1 MVDFGRGTAA
11 GVIVILVVS
20 MAGMDFGRTE
30 SSSAEE
36 EEEVEEEIEEEEE
49 EEEEEGTGAVC
60 CNSRGAGLP
69 GLVIFRPELYGSFDR
84 IFMYCSQRSR
94 ILDRLP

>member
-1 MVDFGRGTAA
+1 VVDFGRGTAA

-49 EEEEEGTGAVC
+49 EEEEGTAAVC

>member
-1 MVDFGRGTAA
+1 VVDFGRGTAA
-11 GVIVILVVS
+11 EVIVILVVS

-36 EEEVEEEIEEEEE
+36 EEVEEEE
-49 EEEEEGTGAVC
+49 EEEEEGTAAVC

-69 GLVIFRPELYGSFDR
+69 GIVIFRPEL
-84 IFMYCSQRSR
+84 
-94 ILDRLP
+94 

>member
-11 GVIVILVVS
+11 EVIVILVVS

-36 EEEVEEEIEEEEE
+36 EEVEEE
-49 EEEEEGTGAVC
+49 EEEEEGTAAVC

-69 GLVIFRPELYGSFDR
+69 GIVIFRPEL
-84 IFMYCSQRSR
+84 
-94 ILDRLP
+94 

>member
-1 MVDFGRGTAA
+1 VVDFGRGTAA

-49 EEEEEGTGAVC
+49 EEEGTAAVC

-69 GLVIFRPELYGSFDR
+69 GIVIFRPELYGSFDR

>member
-1 MVDFGRGTAA
+1 VVDFGRGTAA
-11 GVIVILVVS
+11 EVIVILVVS

-36 EEEVEEEIEEEEE
+36 EEVEEE
-49 EEEEEGTGAVC
+49 EEEEEGTAAVC

-69 GLVIFRPELYGSFDR
+69 GIVIFRPELYGSFDR

>member
-1 MVDFGRGTAA
+1 VVDFGRGTAA

-36 EEEVEEEIEEEEE
+36 EEVEEEIEEEQ
-49 EEEEEGTGAVC
+49 EEEEGTAAVC

>member
-1 MVDFGRGTAA
+1 VVDFGRGTAA

-36 EEEVEEEIEEEEE
+36 VEEEIEEEEE
-49 EEEEEGTGAVC
+49 EEEEGTAAVC

-69 GLVIFRPELYGSFDR
+69 ELVIFRPELYGSFDR

>member
-1 MVDFGRGTAA
+1 VVDFGRGTAA

-36 EEEVEEEIEEEEE
+36 VEEEIEEEEE
-49 EEEEEGTGAVC
+49 EEEEGTAAVC

-69 GLVIFRPELYGSFDR
+69 GLVIFRPELYGSFGR

>member
-1 MVDFGRGTAA
+1 VVDFGRGTAA

-36 EEEVEEEIEEEEE
+36 EEEVEEEIEKEE
-49 EEEEEGTGAVC
+49 EEEEEGTAAVC

>member
-1 MVDFGRGTAA
+1 VVDFGRGTAA

-36 EEEVEEEIEEEEE
+36 EEVEEE
-49 EEEEEGTGAVC
+49 EEEEEGTAAVC

-69 GLVIFRPELYGSFDR
+69 GIVIFRPEL
-84 IFMYCSQRSR
+84 
-94 ILDRLP
+94 

>member
-1 MVDFGRGTAA
+1 VVDFGRGTAA

-36 EEEVEEEIEEEEE
+36 EEVEEEIEEEEE
-49 EEEEEGTGAVC
+49 EEGTAAVC

-84 IFMYCSQRSR
+84 ILMYCSQRSR

>member
-1 MVDFGRGTAA
+1 
-11 GVIVILVVS
+11 

-36 EEEVEEEIEEEEE
+36 EEVEEEIEEEEE
-49 EEEEEGTGAVC
+49 EEEEGTAAVC

-69 GLVIFRPELYGSFDR
+69 GIVIFRPELYGSFDR

>member
-1 MVDFGRGTAA
+1 
-11 GVIVILVVS
+11 

-36 EEEVEEEIEEEEE
+36 EVEEEIEEEEE
-49 EEEEEGTGAVC
+49 EEEGTAAVR
-60 CNSRGAGLP
+60 NSRGAGLP

>member
-1 MVDFGRGTAA
+1 VVDFGRGTAA

-36 EEEVEEEIEEEEE
+36 EEVEEEIEEEEE
-49 EEEEEGTGAVC
+49 EEEEGTAAVC

-69 GLVIFRPELYGSFDR
+69 GIVIFRPELYGSFDR

>member
-1 MVDFGRGTAA
+1 VVDFGRGTAA
-11 GVIVILVVS
+11 EVIVILVVS

-36 EEEVEEEIEEEEE
+36 EEVEEE
-49 EEEEEGTGAVC
+49 EEEEEGTAAVC

-69 GLVIFRPELYGSFDR
+69 GIVIFRPEL
-84 IFMYCSQRSR
+84 
-94 ILDRLP
+94 

>member
-1 MVDFGRGTAA
+1 VVDFGRGTAA

-36 EEEVEEEIEEEEE
+36 EEVEEEIEEEEE
-49 EEEEEGTGAVC
+49 EEEEGTATVC

-69 GLVIFRPELYGSFDR
+69 GLVIFRPELYGSLDS
-84 IFMYCSQRSR
+84 IFMYCSQSSR

>member
-11 GVIVILVVS
+11 EVIVILVVS

-49 EEEEEGTGAVC
+49 EEEGTAAVC

-69 GLVIFRPELYGSFDR
+69 GIVIFRPEL
-84 IFMYCSQRSR
+84 
-94 ILDRLP
+94 